1 MANDFWSPR
10 PCLLAPIAE
19 LFEAA
24 DLLDAAAAAHIEG
37 RTDDAS
43 KLIRQAGK
51 KEIFDWCEEL
61 WGPNKKQRS
70 VHRYRTDPEKPPEV
84 TEEKC
89 APKHI
94 EPAVKREVIDRDGY
108 ICRFCGIPV
117 ICQEARSV
125 LHKAYPDVL
134 RWGPE
139 LGNAEKHTAFQ
150 AMELNV
156 DHIDPRSLGG
166 ENTAD
171 NLVVACA
178 PCNCGRG
185 NHTLAE
191 VGLMDPRERSQV
203 EHPWACLEKWD
214 GLTRLI
220 SGRGRL

>member
-24 DLLDAAAAAHIEG
+24 GLLDAAAAAHIEG

-43 KLIRQAGK
+43 KQIRQADK

-61 WGPNKKQRS
+61 WGPNKKERLI
-70 VHRYRTDPEKPPEV
+70 HRYRADPEKPAKV
-84 TEEKC
+84 TKEKR
-89 APKHI
+89 APRYIKS
-94 EPAVKREVIDRDGY
+94 AVEREVIDRDGY

-117 ICQEARSV
+117 IHQKARYVLREAYS
-125 LHKAYPDVL
+125 DVL
-134 RWGPE
+134 RWGG
-139 LGNAEKHTAFQ
+139 GNDEKHTAFQ
-150 AMELNV
+150 AMDLDV
-156 DHIDPRSLGG
+156 DHIVPRSLGG

-185 NHTLAE
+185 NHTLTE
-191 VGLMDPRERSQV
+191 VGLMNPRERSQV
-203 EHPWACLEKWD
+203 EHPWACPENWD